1 MSTFAE
7 VSGELLHA
15 FANELFVARRWSR
28 ACVAAAA
35 SPRCRGG
42 HGKAV
47 RCGGGVC
54 CGVRRVRRWRGVEQ
68 FGAHRD
74 GVALLCVRVGV
85 ALPCALQGLAR
96 RRGTACACA
105 WRDTL
110 NVACARGW
118 SCLRALARLGAR
130 LGGRARGVGRQQGV
144 GHFDHEFLT
153 LPRQFGP
160 NFLKAPAAG
169 LRIPQFR

>member
-1 MSTFAE
+1 MRPRHARAITYASKSRYFLHNFE
-7 VSGELLHA
+7 CPRLPKFQVSCCTPLPTSSLRGASL
-15 FANELFVARRWSR
+15 VSR
-28 ACVAAAA
+28 VPSVAATA

-74 GVALLCVRVGV
+74 GVALLCYGF
-85 ALPCALQGLAR
+85 ALRCHGALQGLAR

-110 NVACARGW
+110 NVACARGC

-130 LGGRARGVGRQQGV
+130 LGGRARG
-144 GHFDHEFLT
+144 ES
-153 LPRQFGP
+153 
-160 NFLKAPAAG
+160 AG
-169 LRIPQFR
+169 SKDWAF